1 MASSPKRK
9 QSLKKS
15 KRNFHLGLVFVY
27 TLSILVAMFFLLE
40 QKENIPL
47 YSKYIKTFGKVAK
60 TDGDVISNIR
70 SDVKKIEHINEIK
83 VISILGERNTGT
95 TWMYEH
101 LNKCF
106 NHTIPIKRRL
116 TRYKH
121 WFQDEKIGSPIINQ
135 TLVLS
140 MFRNSF
146 EWTEAMR
153 SKPHHA
159 PMHMF
164 IKNWKEFVTKKW
176 SMDRVGKDL
185 KMTEDEKNLQLC
197 QENFLYRD
205 IISCHTR
212 PYPPNAFNKTHYS
225 EHQPFY
231 EMRYDGSGLPFDN
244 ILELRAA
251 KIRNFMSVINFNGVK
266 DVWIIQYENLVS
278 KGTNDLIKS
287 IEAASGVSARC
298 SPSPPQSDRKK
309 RKLKKEFM
317 DYLMQNLD
325 WEAENLVGYSESGM
339 KNPST
344 IFFY

>member
-140 MFRNSF
+140 MFRNPF

-153 SKPHHA
+153 SK
-159 PMHMF
+159 
-164 IKNWKEFVTKKW
+164 V
-176 SMDRVGKDL
+176 
-185 KMTEDEKNLQLC
+185 
-197 QENFLYRD
+197 
-205 IISCHTR
+205 IISIDIVLLC
-212 PYPPNAFNKTHYS
+212 
-225 EHQPFY
+225 
-231 EMRYDGSGLPFDN
+231 L
-244 ILELRAA
+244 
-251 KIRNFMSVINFNGVK
+251 KIAVIYTLFF
-266 DVWIIQYENLVS
+266 IFTS
-278 KGTNDLIKS
+278 IKLLNVDIATS
-287 IEAASGVSARC
+287 CADAHV
-298 SPSPPQSDRKK
+298 
-309 RKLKKEFM
+309 
-317 DYLMQNLD
+317 Y
-325 WEAENLVGYSESGM
+325 
-339 KNPST
+339 
-344 IFFY
+344 